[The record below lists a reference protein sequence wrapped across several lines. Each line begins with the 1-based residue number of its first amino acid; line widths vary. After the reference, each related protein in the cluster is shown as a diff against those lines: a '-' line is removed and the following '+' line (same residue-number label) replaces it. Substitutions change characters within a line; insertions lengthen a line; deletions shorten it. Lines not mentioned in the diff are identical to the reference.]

1 MIDSSTDLRRRIAMV
16 ASQRPIGRGWCRT
29 AAGLLV
35 TLAVTGPTAA
45 DLTPA
50 TEPSVATTTMTEQA
64 RGKPRQAA
72 TAAPEPDGKEP
83 DPAVK
88 PIPKPIA
95 DAIAVLRATDINNS
109 KRWATAARDLVRI
122 GKPAVPYLIE
132 ELDRTTEN
140 RPLRSLGFT
149 LRAIGDPRA
158 VPALIRAIPRTL
170 VPAGSDFGLNMDDP
184 ELLAFLQ
191 RHDLQK
197 GEGGELFT
205 FGMPYREITGALHAI
220 TGHRFHE
227 DELNFINLDGTPKQ
241 RWLQLWLFHG
251 LATRWAIWWKQNW
264 QRFTDDP
271 AYARVSLPPL
281 PEAPPVPSASADQPF
296 PTGDKVRAS
305 NGWANVIVGPPQAQD
320 YYRTF
325 KDLDTGREIKWPRE
339 LPDSSKAKADEIA
352 AFAAREGFD
361 LRGIEYTAPGSDRS
375 HYAIQGFG
383 LRAWQV
389 DNSRYETIENDLREN
404 KPPALDRPAGDLLMD
419 LDPKTERHHPE
430 NQATFLFVTREGTVG
445 ILQLTGLVT
454 EVFRGGGFGAP
465 AGINRPDG
473 AGAAAPVLPSAY
485 GFYRG
490 VQIQYKFLYAEGDA
504 AH

>member
-1 MIDSSTDLRRRIAMV
+1 MIPRYIPIERGRRRLA
-16 ASQRPIGRGWCRT
+16 T
-29 AAGLLV
+29 GLLFV
-35 TLAVTGPTAA
+35 LAETGLTGAA
-45 DLTPA
+45 NPA
-50 TEPSVATTTMTEQA
+50 CAAESPVATIAVMAQA
-64 RGKPRQAA
+64 PAKPKAA
-72 TAAPEPDGKEP
+72 LPAPGQDDKESSSAP
-83 DPAVK
+83 Q

-95 DAIAVLRATDINNS
+95 DAIAALRATDINNS
-109 KRWATAARDLVRI
+109 KRWATAARDLARI

-132 ELDRTTEN
+132 ELDRTTSN

-170 VPAGSDFGLNMDDP
+170 VPAGSDYGLNLDDR

-220 TGHRFHE
+220 TGQRFHE
-227 DELNFINLDGTPKQ
+227 EELNFINLDGTPKQ

-251 LATRWAIWWKQNW
+251 LATRWAVWWKQNW
-264 QRFTDDP
+264 RRFTDDP

-281 PEAPPVPSASADQPF
+281 PEAPPVASAAADQPF
-296 PTGDKVRAS
+296 PTGDKVRTS
-305 NGWANVIVGPPQAQD
+305 SGWANVIVGPPQAQD

-325 KDLDTGREIKWPRE
+325 KDLDTGREIKWPKE
-339 LPDSSKAKADEIA
+339 LPDTSKAKADEVA

-375 HYAIQGFG
+375 YYAIQGFG

-389 DNSRYETIENDLREN
+389 ENGHYDTIENDLREN
-404 KPPALDRPAGDLLMD
+404 KPPTLDRPARDLLMD
-419 LDPKTERHHPE
+419 VDPKTGRSHPE
-430 NQATFLFVTREGTVG
+430 NQATFLFVTREGTTG

-454 EVFRGGGFGAP
+454 EVFHGGGFGVPAAINPPEVAGAP
-465 AGINRPDG
+465 AP
-473 AGAAAPVLPSAY
+473 ALPSAY